1 MPASSAYWASP
12 GEDRSRHFVDLQRD
26 QSVADIEAAV
36 GGGLRSVEHVKRATY
51 IGTAVDQGRTSGV
64 VTAEIVNGLLGWD
77 PGAQGPSNPR
87 PPYTPVPYAA
97 LAGRHHGAFLDPV
110 RRTATHRWNEE
121 HGAVWEDV
129 GQWKRARY
137 YPRGGPRGEDMD
149 AAVERECLA
158 VRTAAGLVDASTL
171 GKIEVVG
178 LDAGAFLDRMYT
190 NRMSTLK
197 LGRIRYG
204 VMLGLDGMVLD
215 DGVVMRVADDRFFV
229 TTTTGGAATV
239 LDRFEEWLQTEWPDL
254 RVYCTSV
261 TEQWAT
267 LGLAGPKAREV
278 LAAVGTDID
287 LDADAFGF
295 MAFRDGTVD
304 GVPAR
309 LARVSF
315 SGELSY
321 EIGVDP
327 RHAAS
332 LWEHLLEAGAPHG
345 LLPYGTEA
353 MHVLRAEKG
362 FFIVG
367 QETDGTVKPGDLGL
381 DWLVSNDGDFVGKRS
396 LVRPDTIRPD
406 RKQLVGLLPADPEVV
421 LPEGAQLVEDD
432 TGTIPMPMIGHVT
445 SSYRSPIL
453 ERSFALAMVERGR
466 ERHSQTIAA
475 PLPDGTIEAVV
486 TDPVFYDPEGA
497 RRDG

>member
-1 MPASSAYWASP
+1 M
-12 GEDRSRHFVDLQRD
+12 
-26 QSVADIEAAV
+26 
-36 GGGLRSVEHVKRATY
+36 
-51 IGTAVDQGRTSGV
+51 TS
-64 VTAEIVNGLLGWD
+64 W
-77 PGAQGPSNPR
+77 
-87 PPYTPVPYAA
+87 
-97 LAGRHHGAFLDPV
+97 
-110 RRTATHRWNEE
+110 
-121 HGAVWEDV
+121 
-129 GQWKRARY
+129 
-137 YPRGGPRGEDMD
+137 
-149 AAVERECLA
+149 
-158 VRTAAGLVDASTL
+158 
-171 GKIEVVG
+171 
-178 LDAGAFLDRMYT
+178 
-190 NRMSTLK
+190 
-197 LGRIRYG
+197 
-204 VMLGLDGMVLD
+204 
-215 DGVVMRVADDRFFV
+215 
-229 TTTTGGAATV
+229 
-239 LDRFEEWLQTEWPDL
+239 
-254 RVYCTSV
+254 
-261 TEQWAT
+261 
-267 LGLAGPKAREV
+267 
-278 LAAVGTDID
+278 TDITWSD
-287 LDADAFGF
+287 HLEWV
-295 MAFRDGTVD
+295 TVD

-367 QETDGTVKPGDLGL
+367 QETDGTVTPGDLGL

-475 PLPDGTIEAVV
+475 LPDGTIEAVV